1 LAVSPV
7 GVGVGV
13 SVVMTVGMVAGGMV
27 VAGVVVAG
35 VVVAGVVVAGVVVA
49 GVVVSD
55 SPQANI
61 RDNAT
66 INRTMHKL
74 MVILDNLFFLKKMFL
89 LLLCIRDYLKKLDYD
104 L

>member
-1 LAVSPV
+1 M
-7 GVGVGV
+7 GV

-27 VAGVVVAG
+27 VAGGVIAG

-55 SPQANI
+55 FPQANI

-66 INRTMHKL
+66 INKTMHKL
-74 MVILDNLFFLKKMFL
+74 MVILDNLLFLKKIPLLFL
-89 LLLCIRDYLKKLDYD
+89 RILDRLKKLEYD